1 MVADPATRGCLS
13 NAMVRD
19 PARCDTRSQQAKSL
33 AGHVR
38 HVEAICSGRGISLPG
53 TDVEH
58 DKNSLLEA
66 RLAPGVKIFTMKLP
80 R

>member
-1 MVADPATRGCLS
+1 MEADPATRGCPS
-13 NAMVRD
+13 HVTVRD
-19 PARCDTRSQQAKSL
+19 ATRCDTRSQQAKSQ

-38 HVEAICSGRGISLPG
+38 HVEAICSGCDISLPG
-53 TDVEH
+53 TDVED